1 MCLTKVYVH
10 PLSEL
15 ICFRVFYPNLHD
27 GGFVGLSNAI
37 SEKFR
42 SAPESWSLS
51 DGDLSCMQE
60 AKETCV
66 HRPCHDVV
74 EVLRLF
80 VKKIFDLN

>member
-1 MCLTKVYVH
+1 M
-10 PLSEL
+10 
-15 ICFRVFYPNLHD
+15 HD

-80 VKKIFDLN
+80 VKKIFDLIGDGALLATLVWFVML